1 MDRKYNI
8 NNKED
13 LMSIITQSSF
23 ALDDIKL
30 YLDTHPC
37 DEEALK
43 AYKDY
48 REIRK
53 VAWDEYTRN
62 YGPLSAYDVDA
73 TNYWSWVNSPWPWE
87 GVC

>member
-1 MDRKYNI
+1 MDRRYNI

-37 DEEALK
+37 DEFLN
-43 AYKDY
+43 
-48 REIRK
+48 IRISSIH
-53 VAWDEYTRN
+53 V
-62 YGPLSAYDVDA
+62 GSLISSGLSKLHPDIYSSQFSSFQV
-73 TNYWSWVNSPWPWE
+73 SLSE
-87 GVC
+87 FLLIIR

>member
-1 MDRKYNI
+1 MDRRYNI

-37 DEEALK
+37 DEEAL
-43 AYKDY
+43 
-48 REIRK
+48 
-53 VAWDEYTRN
+53 
-62 YGPLSAYDVDA
+62 
-73 TNYWSWVNSPWPWE
+73 
-87 GVC
+87 

>member
-13 LMSIITQSSF
+13 LMSIITQVSF

-37 DEEALK
+37 DEEASGADR
-43 AYKDY
+43 AYCTGSDHKQHECQY
-48 REIRK
+48 
-53 VAWDEYTRN
+53 
-62 YGPLSAYDVDA
+62 L
-73 TNYWSWVNSPWPWE
+73 
-87 GVC
+87 